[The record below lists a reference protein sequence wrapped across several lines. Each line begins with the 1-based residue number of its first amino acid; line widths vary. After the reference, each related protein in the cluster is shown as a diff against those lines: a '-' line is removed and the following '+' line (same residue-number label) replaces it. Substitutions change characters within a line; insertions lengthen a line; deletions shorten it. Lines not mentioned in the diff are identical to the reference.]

1 MIYRD
6 VLVPEVNNSELPKP
20 AAYYIDLHDPLLLN
34 IQKIFS
40 KCMEYNLKKNC
51 RKSEHPQTKWQR

>member
-20 AAYYIDLHDPLLLN
+20 AAYYIDLHDPLLKN
-34 IQKIFS
+34 IPK
-40 KCMEYNLKKNC
+40 NLFKMYGI
-51 RKSEHPQTKWQR
+51 

>member
-20 AAYYIDLHDPLLLN
+20 AAYYIDLMIHYFKISKKSFQNVWN
-34 IQKIFS
+34 I
-40 KCMEYNLKKNC
+40 
-51 RKSEHPQTKWQR
+51 T